1 MRPATDPLPRVH
13 RKRGVNMQNNNVH
26 NPEQKRKSEIISQIE
41 QMLNKMS
48 YRNLNVLFCIIKHI
62 TGNDESN

>member
-1 MRPATDPLPRVH
+1 
-13 RKRGVNMQNNNVH
+13 MQNNNAH